1 MKKCRQR
8 TYGMREVSEKNQI
21 GEFSLYALVVDLDL
35 GEFVDLVLKTL
46 ERGVW
51 VQERLRL

>member
-8 TYGMREVSEKNQI
+8 TYSMREVSEKNQI

-51 VQERLRL
+51 VQEWLRL

>member
-8 TYGMREVSEKNQI
+8 TYSIWEVSEINQMGQI
-21 GEFSLYALVVDLDL
+21 CLYALVVDLDL

-51 VQERLRL
+51 VQE

>member
-1 MKKCRQR
+1 M
-8 TYGMREVSEKNQI
+8 GQI
-21 GEFSLYALVVDLDL
+21 CLYALVVDLDL

-51 VQERLRL
+51 VIISKWKVILMVSLGENQ